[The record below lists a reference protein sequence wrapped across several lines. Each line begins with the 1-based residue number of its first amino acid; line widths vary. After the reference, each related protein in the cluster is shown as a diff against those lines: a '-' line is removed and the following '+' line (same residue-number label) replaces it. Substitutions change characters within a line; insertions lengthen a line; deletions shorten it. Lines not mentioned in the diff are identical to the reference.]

1 MKQIVICVIL
11 LLSILLWLILDNLNS
26 FYINAEFK
34 ELKPL
39 PPIIIVHYKGIKV
52 GRVVSSKHS
61 TDFEHTILRIKLHPK
76 KLNLP
81 ANSIAKLMI
90 EKRKFYHYD
99 YIEIIKP
106 EEASKDRL
114 KQNDT
119 IKGVSTIDAKNFLA
133 NQDKETLEQI
143 KTKVTAR
150 PMPIPLDAVVV
161 KAKVGQVPNTNLR
174 EGLSKI
180 KPFEAIF
187 FNFIIVFL
195 LTFQQI

>member
-1 MKQIVICVIL
+1 MKQIVICIIL

-52 GRVVSSKHS
+52 GKVVSSKHS

-119 IKGVSTIDAKNFLA
+119 IKGFSTIDAKNFLA

-143 KTKVTAR
+143 KT
-150 PMPIPLDAVVV
+150 
-161 KAKVGQVPNTNLR
+161 NL
-174 EGLSKI
+174 
-180 KPFEAIF
+180 
-187 FNFIIVFL
+187 
-195 LTFQQI
+195 